1 MTDKIRAFSHIQKL
15 KEFIISKPALQ
26 KMLKEARQLEEK
38 TTSWKC
44 GSTEKIK
51 FLINN
56 NHIENYIRI
65 VSYHLHLLKIIKY
78 LYKNNNNLI

>member
-38 TTSWKC
+38 TNSWKC
-44 GSTEKIK
+44 VSTEKNK
-51 FLINN
+51 VLD
-56 NHIENYIRI
+56 
-65 VSYHLHLLKIIKY
+65 K
-78 LYKNNNNLI
+78 

>member
-38 TTSWKC
+38 TNSWKC
-44 GSTEKIK
+44 GSTEKMK
-51 FLINN
+51 FLINS

-65 VSYHLHLLKIIKY
+65 VSYHLHLLKNKC